1 MANSGQITPIRIE
14 KWTLQRV
21 SIPDC
26 SSVSSLEE
34 DYGSTESEDMS
45 ISPDMSCR
53 SSADADKNFDLDED
67 FREKL
72 TKYDDIIE
80 KIENLRLARNNEDIN
95 DDNENINENVD
106 RTRST
111 SSKNVDNIEYR
122 DSFKS
127 QTGRHTDNEDI
138 NNNEDIIAADDNE
151 SCLLNIR
158 DETRDKERCHS
169 LCDGNSFDDDSETE
183 QAGQREN
190 KDPDDSNLIQRG
202 PIKPDFQPLRGH
214 PYSMVSWLSRAN
226 DGADA
231 AYAVDYDK
239 TAEQILRNKDY
250 SEKLNPCLD
259 QLSNSSR
266 NQASIEA
273 MGLAMDPSWNGENN
287 NDTLHNGNPSNDVSF
302 IKSSS
307 GHCDDIFTRL
317 HVLVKTSLYCT
328 LKVAMI
334 RIETFFSMDLYKS
347 FKNTYYI

>member
-1 MANSGQITPIRIE
+1 MANSGRITPIRIE

-45 ISPDMSCR
+45 ISPDTSCR

-72 TKYDDIIE
+72 TKYEDIIE
-80 KIENLRLARNNEDIN
+80 KIENLRLARDNGDIN
-95 DDNENINENVD
+95 EDNENINENVG
-106 RTRST
+106 RMRT

-122 DSFKS
+122 DGFKS
-127 QTGRHTDNEDI
+127 QTSCHTDNEDI
-138 NNNEDIIAADDNE
+138 NNNEDIITADDNE

-158 DETRDKERCHS
+158 DDTCDKKRCHS
-169 LCDGNSFDDDSETE
+169 LYNGNFFDDDSETE
-183 QAGQREN
+183 QAEQQKH
-190 KDPDDSNLIQRG
+190 KDSDDSDLIQRG

-266 NQASIEA
+266 NQASIET
-273 MGLAMDPSWNGENN
+273 MGLAMDPSWIGENN
-287 NDTLHNGNPSNDVSF
+287 NDIFHNENPSNDVSF
-302 IKSSS
+302 IKLSS
-307 GHCDDIFTRL
+307 GHCDHIFYEMT
-317 HVLVKTSLYCT
+317 
-328 LKVAMI
+328 
-334 RIETFFSMDLYKS
+334 
-347 FKNTYYI
+347 